1 MAPTGPCI
9 YTYAVSKVKL
19 PIRRLKFGGNAIV
32 EALNGVSQ
40 RLDRL
45 IELTEQTNELL
56 RSSVVVEQPGRR
68 QPARPGDTERQ
79 AVRHASRAPSRRRPQ
94 AEGVRSPPPRGPGLH
109 DAIEEV
115 LREAQGPLTA
125 SEIATRITDRGL
137 FIPPRS
143 GKPLT
148 SSQVN
153 SRISNLHY
161 RGRFRRVE
169 GRITLARD

>member
-1 MAPTGPCI
+1 VAPTRSCV

-19 PIRRLKFGGNAIV
+19 PIGRLKFGGNAIV

-45 IELTEQTNELL
+45 IKLTEQTNDLL
-56 RSSVVVEQPGRR
+56 RSSVVEHPGRG
-68 QPARPGDTERQ
+68 QPARPGDTERK
-79 AVRHASRAPSRRRPQ
+79 AVRHASRAPSRRRTQ

-161 RGRFRRVE
+161 RGRFRRVD